1 MTVMNGYDP
10 VNAPRES
17 TKTHLHTSVQHIIHT
32 PSPPVTNDGGSYP
45 IQAARSFALRGQHTR
60 YPPVSSCTARTTLG
74 RCLARLLRTCDHDT
88 RVTAPRPLR
97 PLLFRTVGATT
108 PLNPT
113 TGRAAAAHRTG
124 GLES

>member
-1 MTVMNGYDP
+1 MTVMNGDDP
-10 VNAPRES
+10 GNAPRELRES
-17 TKTHLHTSVQHIIHT
+17 TKTHLSHS
-32 PSPPVTNDGGSYP
+32 
-45 IQAARSFALRGQHTR
+45 LRAQLVR
-60 YPPVSSCTARTTLG
+60 LW
-74 RCLARLLRTCDHDT
+74 LARLLRTCDHDT